1 MAYVFVSSFKNGID
15 ARRNKLNAQ
24 QGSFVS
30 AKNVHINR
38 GGEIEKRKA
47 FVEKYTLPA
56 GYTKGLYANNSG
68 VYVFGTA
75 DITGISF
82 PRGLEYYKLAGF
94 TSGYSLD
101 QVMSVDSF
109 NNKPYVSAKLTN
121 TTGSYFAHFYEQVL
135 GGTTSNS
142 QVTAW
147 STIETDSSFA
157 PVKEIVKELSELM
170 DVDPNATVQFVTGSV
185 TSATSPSILI
195 TARTTNTQLTITAL
209 PDSTVGGALDTTIT
223 TITAAAP
230 GVREVKEV
238 SFSGQVESGT
248 VNTLFKVTIANGA
261 GSNSYSTSS
270 RETFST
276 HFVKTFKTK
285 MYASSGSLM
294 YFSHTASPTDWG
306 ATSVNKFSGYEN
318 LAAQIGSYTKSI
330 GAASYQSYMAIFAR
344 RSTQIWQM
352 VAGAPVDNQV
362 AQLMDGV
369 GAVAPGSISSFGE
382 LDVFFLSDTGI
393 RSLRARDSSNAAVV
407 FDIGTS
413 IDPIVQAKM
422 TTTGYRKTKLAKA
435 IIEPTDGRYLIAI
448 GNTVF
453 VYSFF
458 PASGIS
464 AWTTYD
470 LGFEVEDWAVQD
482 NRLYCRS
489 GEKIYLYGGD
499 DNNTYDSSEASVELS
514 WLSAD
519 KPAHKKRFYG
529 LDVSCEGT
537 WTAQIS
543 TDPVT
548 NQFVTTGSVIG
559 QNFSQPNFRMSALGT
574 HIGLKFSTTDASF
587 SRLSSAC
594 IHFDFTD
601 PAR

>member
-1 MAYVFVSSFKNGID
+1 
-15 ARRNKLNAQ
+15 
-24 QGSFVS
+24 
-30 AKNVHINR
+30 
-38 GGEIEKRKA
+38 
-47 FVEKYTLPA
+47 
-56 GYTKGLYANNSG
+56 
-68 VYVFGTA
+68 
-75 DITGISF
+75 
-82 PRGLEYYKLAGF
+82 
-94 TSGYSLD
+94 
-101 QVMSVDSF
+101 
-109 NNKPYVSAKLTN
+109 
-121 TTGSYFAHFYEQVL
+121 
-135 GGTTSNS
+135 
-142 QVTAW
+142 
-147 STIETDSSFA
+147 
-157 PVKEIVKELSELM
+157 
-170 DVDPNATVQFVTGSV
+170 
-185 TSATSPSILI
+185 
-195 TARTTNTQLTITAL
+195 
-209 PDSTVGGALDTTIT
+209 
-223 TITAAAP
+223 
-230 GVREVKEV
+230 
-238 SFSGQVESGT
+238 
-248 VNTLFKVTIANGA
+248 
-261 GSNSYSTSS
+261 
-270 RETFST
+270 
-276 HFVKTFKTK
+276 
-285 MYASSGSLM
+285 MYASSGSLIH
-294 YFSHTASPTDWG
+294 FSDNDAPRNWTIQNNHFAG
-306 ATSVNKFSGYEN
+306 FEN
-318 LAAQIGSYTKSI
+318 LAAQTGSYTKSI
-330 GAASYQSYMAIFAR
+330 GAANYQNFMAIFAR

-352 VAGAPVDNQV
+352 VPGDPTSNQV
-362 AQLMDGV
+362 VQLMDGI
-369 GAVAPGSISSFGE
+369 GSVASGSIASFGE

-422 TTTGYRKTKLAKA
+422 DTAGYAKTKRAKG
-435 IIEPTDGRYLIAI
+435 IIEPTDGRYLLAI
-448 GNTVF
+448 GSTVF

-482 NRLYCRS
+482 DRLYCRS
-489 GEKIYLYGGD
+489 GDKIYLYGGN
-499 DNNTYDSSEASVELS
+499 DNNTYDASEASVELS

-537 WTAQIS
+537 WNAQIS

>member
-15 ARRNKLNAQ
+15 ARRTKLNAQ

-47 FVEKYTLPA
+47 FVEKYVLPA
-56 GYTKGLYANNSG
+56 GKTKGLYANNSG
-68 VYVFGTA
+68 VFVFGTE
-75 DITGISF
+75 DLTGISF
-82 PRGLEYYKLAGF
+82 PRGLEYYRMTGQ

-101 QVMSVDSF
+101 QVMSVDSYD
-109 NNKPYVSAKLTN
+109 NKPYVSAKLSN
-121 TTGSYFAHFYEQVL
+121 ATGSYFAHFYYDTATTNTQVAEW
-135 GGTTSNS
+135 T
-142 QVTAW
+142 
-147 STIETDSSFA
+147 TIESAASFA
-157 PVKEIVKELSELM
+157 STKEIAKELSEIM
-170 DVDPNATVQFVTGSV
+170 DIDPNATVEFVTGSV
-185 TSATSPSILI
+185 TSATNPSILI
-195 TARTTNTQLTITAL
+195 TARVANTNLTITAL
-209 PDSTVGGALDTTIT
+209 PEVASPGAGVLDTTVT

-230 GVREVKEV
+230 GVKAVYEV
-238 SFSGQVESGT
+238 SFAGTVTSGT
-248 VNTLFKVTIANGA
+248 VNTLFKVTIANGSVA
-261 GSNSYSTSS
+261 NSYSTSS

-285 MYASSGSLM
+285 MYASSGSLIH
-294 YFSHTASPTDWG
+294 FSDTDAPRLWMVHG
-306 ATSVNKFSGYEN
+306 THFSGFEN
-318 LAAQIGSYTKSI
+318 LAAQTGSYTKSI
-330 GAASYQSYMAIFAR
+330 GAANYQNFMAIFAR

-352 VAGAPVDNQV
+352 VPGDPVSNQV
-362 AQLMDGV
+362 VQLMDGI
-369 GAVAPGSISSFGE
+369 GSVASGSIASFGE

-413 IDPIVQAKM
+413 IDPVVQAKM
-422 TTTGYRKTKLAKA
+422 DTAGYAKTKRAKG
-435 IIEPTDGRYLIAI
+435 IIEPTDGRYLLAI
-448 GNTVF
+448 GSTVF

-489 GEKIYLYGGD
+489 GDKIYLYGGN
-499 DNNTYDSSEASVELS
+499 DNNTYDTSEASVELS

-537 WTAQIS
+537 WSAQIS

-548 NQFVTTGSVIG
+548 NQFVNTGSVIG
-559 QNFSQPNFRMSALGT
+559 QNFSQPNFRMSAIGT